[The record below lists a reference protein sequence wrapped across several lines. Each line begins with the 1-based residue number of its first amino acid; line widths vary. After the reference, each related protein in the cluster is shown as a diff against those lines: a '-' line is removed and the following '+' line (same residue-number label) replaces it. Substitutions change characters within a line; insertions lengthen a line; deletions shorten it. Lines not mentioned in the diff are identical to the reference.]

1 MGVQTLNDKEK
12 LLKTIQMYDFSLY
25 ELNLYLD
32 THPNC
37 QHALNY
43 FKKYLSL
50 KNKAVD
56 EYTQRFGPITA
67 EHLNDNSTSW
77 DWATKPFPWERSCD

>member
-1 MGVQTLNDKEK
+1 MNDKEK

-32 THPNC
+32 THPHC
-37 QHALNY
+37 QNALHY
-43 FKKYLSL
+43 FRKYSIL

-56 EYTQRFGPITA
+56 EYTRRFGPITA
-67 EHLNDNSTSW
+67 EQLNDNATSW
-77 DWATKPFPWERSCD
+77 EWSTKPFPWERSCD